1 MEFPRAI
8 ARFLLKVTSGF
19 GLLPTL
25 GRLIFGPRLTAM
37 AGLTFKAA
45 FRFRL
50 VPTLAVLLLG
60 IVIGLPLVIKDDGT
74 ARGLTQLLLTYTLG
88 VITALLGVSTLWLA
102 CGSLAR
108 DIEECQ
114 LQVVAA
120 KPIHRWQIWVGKL
133 LGIMLVNALLLGLSG
148 VAVYRLILWRA
159 GKLDAKQQ
167 TVLMSEVLVA
177 RGSAKE
183 PVRNYEEDTE
193 SIFQEQNRKTP
204 NTSVD
209 PEAARKQIS
218 ERLKAM
224 DQVVEPKYRRRWE
237 IPLGANAKAR
247 LKDQPVYLRF
257 KFFAPQALRDKSFA
271 AAWYVGPPDKP
282 GVRMYPMKV
291 AAETFHEFPVA
302 AELIGED
309 GVLTVEFW
317 NHNEIS
323 LFFPLEDGMEM
334 LYREGG
340 FGLNFFRALLIVFL
354 WLTLLAVIGLTA
366 ASQLSF
372 PVAAFFSLGILAI
385 GLSSGTLATVV
396 EQGTIMGADHETGKP
411 FSSSLDSVLVP
422 VMTVML
428 RTISLVESFSPIES
442 LTNGRTI
449 SWRELGRAFAQIG
462 LLMSGGIGLI
472 GVGLLY
478 RRELATAQANQ

>member
-1 MEFPRAI
+1 MEFTRAI
-8 ARFLLKVTSGF
+8 ARFLLKAASGF
-19 GLLPTL
+19 GLLPAL
-25 GRLIFGPRLTAM
+25 GRWVFGPRLTAM

-102 CGSLAR
+102 CGLLAR

-120 KPIHRWQIWVGKL
+120 KPISRWQIWLGKL
-133 LGIMLVNALLLGLSG
+133 LGIMLVNALLLGLTG

-159 GKLDAKQQ
+159 GKLDAKEHA
-167 TVLMSEVLVA
+167 VLMSEVLVA

-183 PVRNYEEDTE
+183 PVRNYEEATE
-193 SIFQEQNRKTP
+193 KILQEQREKSP
-204 NTSVD
+204 NTPVD
-209 PEAARKQIS
+209 LEAMRKKIGEQ
-218 ERLKAM
+218 LKAV
-224 DQVVEPKYRRRWE
+224 DQVVEPSYRRRWE
-237 IPLGANAKAR
+237 IPLGAGAKAR
-247 LKDQPVYLRF
+247 LKDQPVYLRI
-257 KFFAPQALRDKSFA
+257 KFFAPEALREKSFA
-271 AAWYVGPPDKP
+271 ALWHVGPPDTSK
-282 GVRMYPMKV
+282 VRMYPMKI
-291 AAETFHEFPVA
+291 AAETFFEFPISA
-302 AELIGED
+302 ALIGED

-317 NHNEIS
+317 NHNQIA
-323 LFFPLEDGMEM
+323 LFFPLEDGMEV

-340 FGLNFFRALLIVFL
+340 FGLNFFRAQLIVFL
-354 WLTLLAVIGLTA
+354 WLTLLAVIGLAA

-372 PVAAFFSLGILAI
+372 PVAAFFSLGILAV

-396 EQGTIMGADHETGKP
+396 AQGTIMGADHETGKP
-411 FSSSLDSVLVP
+411 YSSSLDSVMVP
-422 VMTVML
+422 MMKVML
-428 RTISLVESFSPIES
+428 KTINLVESFSPIES
-442 LTNGRTI
+442 LSNGRII
-449 SWRELGRAFAQIG
+449 SWGELGRAFVQIG

-472 GVGLLY
+472 GVGLLH
-478 RRELATAQANQ
+478 RRELATAQATQ

>member
-1 MEFPRAI
+1 MEFFRAI
-8 ARFLLKVTSGF
+8 ARFPLKATSGF
-19 GLLPTL
+19 GLLPAL
-25 GRLIFGPRLTAM
+25 GRLVFGPRLTAM

-50 VPTLAVLLLG
+50 VPTLAVVLLA

-120 KPIHRWQIWVGKL
+120 KPISRWQIWLGKL
-133 LGIMLVNALLLGLSG
+133 IGIMLVNALLLGLTG
-148 VAVYRLILWRA
+148 VAVHRLILWRA
-159 GKLDAKQQ
+159 GKLEAKQQ
-167 TVLMSEVLVA
+167 AVLMSEVLVA

-183 PVRNYEEDTE
+183 PVRKYEEDTDK
-193 SIFQEQNRKTP
+193 IFQEQLRKSP
-204 NTSVD
+204 NTTAD
-209 PEAARKQIS
+209 PEVVKKQIG

-237 IPLGANAKAR
+237 IPLGADAKAR
-247 LKDQPVYLRF
+247 LKNQPVYLRV
-257 KFFAPQALRDKSFA
+257 KFFAPQAVREKSFA
-271 AAWYVGPPDKP
+271 AMWHIGPPDTSK
-282 GVRMYPMKV
+282 VRMYPMKI
-291 AAETFHEFPVA
+291 AAETFHEFPILS
-302 AELIGED
+302 ELIGED

-317 NHNEIS
+317 NHNETS
-323 LFFPLEDGMEM
+323 LFFPMEDGMEV

-354 WLTLLAVIGLTA
+354 WLTLLAVIGLAA

-372 PVAAFFSLGILAI
+372 PVAAFFSLAVLAI
-385 GLSSGTLATVV
+385 GLSSGTLATVAA
-396 EQGTIMGADHETGKP
+396 QGTIMGADHETGKP
-411 FSSSLDSVLVP
+411 YSSSLDSVLVP
-422 VMTVML
+422 VMKTLLLV
-428 RTISLVESFSPIES
+428 INLVERFSPIES
-442 LTNGRTI
+442 LSNGRTI
-449 SWRELGRAFAQIG
+449 SWGELGRAFAQIG
-462 LLMSGGIGLI
+462 LLMSGSIGLI